1 MADKSDTTLDINV
14 PAPDLREMWHGT
26 IAWFQVHY
34 LQILIAIGVGVLI
47 YLALAALRELG
58 KRHKGNRGD
67 PMGYANVLGRAAA
80 RTTHYF
86 MVLVAARLVVGY
98 ADAPPSLAKTIS
110 FLFTIAT
117 VLQAA
122 LWAREIILGLIE
134 RKTLAQDG
142 GGETLANAMGLIR
155 VLVSVALFAIAAI
168 VVLDNL
174 GVNVTGLVAGLGIGG
189 IAIGLA
195 AQGIFSDLFAA
206 LSIIFDK
213 PFRRGEIIQFDQTT
227 ARVERIGLK
236 STRLRAMSGER
247 KVVSNANLLQK
258 EITSLQTLTQRRV
271 TYAIGIIYQTPEDK
285 AEAIPAMLKEI
296 VEAEGL
302 IFVNAGIIA
311 FGASSLDYQLNFD
324 VPDPDH
330 HDYFLMRHRIG
341 LAIWKRFNAEAIEF
355 AYPTQTSFTAAP
367 DGRAVMPYADGHPVR
382 TAENQ
387 A

>member
-1 MADKSDTTLDINV
+1 MADKKDTSL
-14 PAPDLREMWHGT
+14 PAIQVKAPNLAEMWHST

-34 LQILIAIGVGVLI
+34 VQILIAVGAAILI
-47 YLALAALRELG
+47 YLGLAALRELG
-58 KRHKGNRGD
+58 KRHRGERGD
-67 PMGYANVLGRAAA
+67 ALGYTNVLSRAAA

-98 ADAPPSLAKTIS
+98 ADAPASLHRTVA
-110 FLFTIAT
+110 FLFTIAA

-134 RKTLAQDG
+134 RKTLAEDG

-155 VLVSVALFAIAAI
+155 LLVSFALFAIAAI

-213 PFRRGEIIQFDQTT
+213 PFRRGEIITYDLTT
-227 ARVERIGLK
+227 ARVEKIGLK
-236 STRLRAMSGER
+236 STRLRAMSGEK
-247 KVVSNANLLQK
+247 KVISNANLLQK

-271 TYAIGIIYQTPEDK
+271 TYAIGIIYQTPEEK
-285 AEAIPAMLKEI
+285 AEAIPAMLQEI

-330 HDYFLMRHRIG
+330 HDYFMMRHRIG
-341 LAIWKRFNAEAIEF
+341 LAIWKKFNAEGIEF

-367 DGRAVMPYADGHPVR
+367 DGRAIMPYAEVHPVGS
-382 TAENQ
+382 Q
-387 A
+387 G

>member
-14 PAPDLREMWHGT
+14 PAPNLREMWHGT